1 MSVFRIDDVMV
12 CALSG
17 WWCALSQAW
26 REVQRRS
33 VDALNVWRGVC
44 LDDLPALTSDL
55 VGLELGLQS
64 RRGGGRRHGE
74 RSVSMSPWVSPSSLS
89 WIGPMS
95 GVVTGA

>member
-64 RRGGGRRHGE
+64 RRGGGGVTVSGLSRCRRGF
-74 RSVSMSPWVSPSSLS
+74 RPQVSL
-89 WIGPMS
+89 GL
-95 GVVTGA
+95 GR